1 MDLQEER
8 IVCPGLEN
16 EDNDIEVS
24 LRPRTIDDYIGQEKV
39 KENMKIFIEAAKKR
53 GESLDHT
60 LFSQNLLWNFRW
72 AECHTDTILA
82 QSH

>member
-1 MDLQEER
+1 MDLPEER

-16 EDNDIEVS
+16 EDNDIETS

-53 GESLDHT
+53 GSR
-60 LFSQNLLWNFRW
+60 LW
-72 AECHTDTILA
+72 
-82 QSH
+82 